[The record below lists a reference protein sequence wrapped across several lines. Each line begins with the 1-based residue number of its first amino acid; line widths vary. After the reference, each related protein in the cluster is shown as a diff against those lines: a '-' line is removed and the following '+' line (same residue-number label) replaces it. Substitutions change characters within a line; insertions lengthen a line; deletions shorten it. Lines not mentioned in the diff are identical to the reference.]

1 MRKTNILTG
10 LAVALC
16 TIAGCK
22 NSEIVHPDFEYQT
35 VYFASQ
41 YPVRTVV
48 LGEDANFDNT
58 LDKEG
63 KVAIKATL
71 GGTRYNAN
79 NVVIGVT
86 VNESL
91 LDGLYFSG
99 DGPKIEP
106 MPSNYFSLAAD
117 EITIAKGDILGGVE
131 VQLTD
136 AFFADPDAIQN
147 TYAIPLQMT
156 DVQNADSILTDKDFV
171 LYALKFINPW
181 HGNYLRRGADVMT
194 GDINRDVTRHAEYVE
209 NDEINALQT
218 RSLHQTAFPVQFG
231 DEQGNLFSCTLLLD
245 FDDAGNCTISTE
257 TEGFTASGT
266 GSFVSK
272 GEKNSWGNAD
282 RDGLY
287 LDYQLEY
294 TGVAVGAGEDAR
306 LVNGTIATKDT
317 LVMRDRGVVPEYFTP
332 VVN

>member
-156 DVQNADSILTDKDFV
+156 DVQNADSILT
-171 LYALKFINPW
+171 
-181 HGNYLRRGADVMT
+181 
-194 GDINRDVTRHAEYVE
+194 
-209 NDEINALQT
+209 
-218 RSLHQTAFPVQFG
+218 
-231 DEQGNLFSCTLLLD
+231 
-245 FDDAGNCTISTE
+245 
-257 TEGFTASGT
+257 
-266 GSFVSK
+266 
-272 GEKNSWGNAD
+272 
-282 RDGLY
+282 
-287 LDYQLEY
+287 
-294 TGVAVGAGEDAR
+294 
-306 LVNGTIATKDT
+306 
-317 LVMRDRGVVPEYFTP
+317 
-332 VVN
+332 